1 MSKIFLPRMK
11 PGAGMGKKSNM
22 KDMDKTMFEIRMSAF
37 FHNILYYSSHVFS
50 YVHAAYMWVRSQFG
64 CKVTKKIPNEQ
75 IFSHVLPPLTSLC
88 QAFHQI
94 FCLKDDFGLV
104 KYVLRLETEKCKV
117 SRRGF
122 LVGLKIGFDLELQ
135 SSN

>member
-64 CKVTKKIPNEQ
+64 CKVTKNFPNEQ
-75 IFSHVLPPLTSLC
+75 IFSQNSSIFFVFYAKSL
-88 QAFHQI
+88 
-94 FCLKDDFGLV
+94 K
-104 KYVLRLETEKCKV
+104 T
-117 SRRGF
+117 
-122 LVGLKIGFDLELQ
+122 LQ
-135 SSN
+135 YKM